1 MSRRGSEA
9 NRGSTSHREEFKVV
23 IVGDRGC
30 GKTSLLKVYTTGDF
44 PEVSTHWL
52 TCFSVNS
59 SKSRDGFCLK
69 SIVLWRKNNKMSR
82 IQINTSSQTLRV
94 NVFIFFFQEYVP
106 SVFDT
111 SVVNSRYRGQYFRL
125 HLYDTAGKLSRSAS
139 QVWNHLVEQVAR
151 VCGRRVLSFLNSEH
165 MKETQSRA
173 MLSVV

>member
-69 SIVLWRKNNKMSR
+69 SIVLSRQNNKMSR
-82 IQINTSSQTLRV
+82 IQFNTSSPALRE
-94 NVFIFFFQEYVP
+94 NFFFFFQEYVP

-125 HLYDTAGKLSRSAS
+125 HLYDTAGKVSRLAS

-165 MKETQSRA
+165 IKETQSHA